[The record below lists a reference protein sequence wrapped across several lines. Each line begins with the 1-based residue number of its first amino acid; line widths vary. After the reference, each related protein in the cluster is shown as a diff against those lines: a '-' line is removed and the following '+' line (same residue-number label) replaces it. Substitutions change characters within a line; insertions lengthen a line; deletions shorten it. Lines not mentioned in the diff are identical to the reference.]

1 MSRDPQRTT
10 TLMPAR
16 RSLGPIAPV
25 LIRVPNVATARRS
38 PVRPASPRRRLRREI
53 RVAAYGVLTALP
65 LSWAIIATGVFG
77 VAPATPAVASAEAE
91 SEADDSPIVS
101 ITLGPPAPASAFF
114 ATALEPVRTVTLP
127 GYLLPDEG
135 PEGDDH
141 AGR

>member
-16 RSLGPIAPV
+16 RSPGPIAPV
-25 LIRVPNVATARRS
+25 LIRVPNVATVRRS
-38 PVRPASPRRRLRREI
+38 PVRSASRRRRLRREI

-77 VAPATPAVASAEAE
+77 VAPSTPAVASA
-91 SEADDSPIVS
+91 EADDSPIVS
-101 ITLGPPAPASAFF
+101 ITLGPPAPASAFL

-135 PEGDDH
+135 PEGAEH